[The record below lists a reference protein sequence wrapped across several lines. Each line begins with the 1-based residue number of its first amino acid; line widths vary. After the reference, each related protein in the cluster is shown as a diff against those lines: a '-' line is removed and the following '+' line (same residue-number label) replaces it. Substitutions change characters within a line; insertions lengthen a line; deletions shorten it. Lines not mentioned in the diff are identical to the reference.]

1 MSALSPARA
10 LSPASAAMDVL
21 AETTGSVDLATV
33 LDRAALTERVD
44 TKYLIFP
51 AVLGRLIEHL
61 QAEPEGEVDV
71 LEIDGRRRFA
81 YESRYLDTPDLRM
94 FRDHLQGR
102 RRRFKVRTRSYLD
115 TGGSFLELKLAGAVG
130 GTEKVRWALPDRAV
144 EDVAGRAPGA
154 LESLYRELAH
164 HGHRRID
171 TLAPSL
177 TTTYSRTTFVGRN
190 RPFRLTV
197 DTDLECR
204 EALRPGRGGGS
215 PGAARPGPPRGE
227 EPDQPRPGPPSP
239 PGPRCTPG
247 RHEQVRRRA
256 RPHARPVDPP
266 VGGRGRPSPGRRPR
280 GLASWGPCREAR
292 VVGPG
297 HDGRAGGV
305 RTPRR
310 RRRARSSAR
319 RRSSS
324 RSP

>member
-1 MSALSPARA
+1 MSALSPAHA
-10 LSPASAAMDVL
+10 PSPASAAMDVL

-204 EALRPGRGGGS
+204 EALRPGRGGLQALHDRVLLEVKS
-215 PGAARPGPPRGE
+215 PTSRDRVHRLLLDLG
-227 EPDQPRPGPPSP
+227 
-239 PGPRCTPG
+239 
-247 RHEQVRRRA
+247 
-256 RPHARPVDPP
+256 ARPVAMSKYG
-266 VGGRGRPSPGRRPR
+266 VGLGLTR
-280 GLASWGPCREAR
+280 GLSTRPWADA
-292 VVGPG
+292 VGR
-297 HDGRAGGV
+297 HLDADL
-305 RTPRR
+305 
-310 RRRARSSAR
+310 AA
-319 RRSSS
+319 
-324 RSP
+324 

>member
-204 EALRPGRGGGS
+204 DALRPGRLGLQ
-215 PGAARPGPPRGE
+215 ALHDRVLLE
-227 EPDQPRPGPPSP
+227 VK
-239 PGPRCTPG
+239 TPTSRDRVHRLLLDLG
-247 RHEQVRRRA
+247 
-256 RPHARPVDPP
+256 ARPVAMSKYG
-266 VGGRGRPSPGRRPR
+266 VGLGLTR
-280 GLASWGPCREAR
+280 GLSTRPWADA
-292 VVGPG
+292 VGR
-297 HDGRAGGV
+297 HLDADL
-305 RTPRR
+305 
-310 RRRARSSAR
+310 AA
-319 RRSSS
+319 
-324 RSP
+324 